1 MPQCHNER
9 TNLHEQSCTPPELGT
24 LSSQTQLRLSNLQ
37 NQIRNAH
44 LSIDGWFGAGTNVSD
59 SLVTLTTALERTDK
73 ASTNRIRD
81 VDARSRSVSDKMVLM
96 KSSIKSFKWEENL
109 EEQILLYCHLWMY
122 FMALAPLL
130 IEFKRCSVLQS

>member
-1 MPQCHNER
+1 M
-9 TNLHEQSCTPPELGT
+9 
-24 LSSQTQLRLSNLQ
+24 
-37 NQIRNAH
+37 
-44 LSIDGWFGAGTNVSD
+44 SD